1 MISFFRKNLPEK
13 CLALVV
19 AIGCWIFVMND
30 QNPQIENT
38 YTVPI
43 SITNAPEG
51 YQISK
56 DVENV
61 KMRVRAPRS
70 LFSNIDET
78 NFKAYVDL
86 NGVDSGMQE
95 LQIQTVLPSGFELVS
110 LGPTKITLNVD
121 KIEQKQVPVR
131 LNLSGIP
138 GDGKVVASVDQSLQD
153 ITVEGPV
160 SILNQVTAAVGY
172 IGVNGNTENFS
183 VTVPLIAVN
192 DKDKEIEGIHLLPK
206 TVDVS
211 IILARGLNTKVIDIK
226 PTLMSDLPNDYIL
239 KSVRVEPEKI
249 EVSGNIDI
257 IGNMTYLST
266 ENISLAEMSAPTKKT
281 VKLVI
286 PDGVAASVQEA
297 VVTVEITKKD
307 GNAAKTEHEADK
319 T

>member
-86 NGVDSGMQE
+86 HGVDSGMQE

-286 PDGVAASVQEA
+286 PDGVTASVQEA